1 MKRNVNSIKYFW
13 NNIKYISIQI
23 IRVPEEEEKEKGSEK
38 IFEEMI
44 FKNFFYMKTSQSS
57 SGRAESLIQDKP
69 EMNTARH
76 ILIKLTKIK
85 YKEKMLKVVR
95 EKKQI

>member
-1 MKRNVNSIKYFW
+1 MKRNVNSIKDFW
-13 NNIKYISIQI
+13 NNIKYINIQI
-23 IRVPEEEEKEKGSEK
+23 IRVPEEEKEKGSEK

-44 FKNFFYMKTSQSS
+44 FKNFLYMETSQSS

-76 ILIKLTKIK
+76 ILIKL
-85 YKEKMLKVVR
+85 
-95 EKKQI
+95 KKKFNTRKKC